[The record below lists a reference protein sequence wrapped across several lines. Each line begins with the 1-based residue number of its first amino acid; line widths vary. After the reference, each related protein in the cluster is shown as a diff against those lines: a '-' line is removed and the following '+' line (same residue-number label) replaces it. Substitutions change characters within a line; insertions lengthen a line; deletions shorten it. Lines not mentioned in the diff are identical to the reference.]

1 MTALREYMNIYL
13 FERLQSREIPAS
25 PAKVPRKRRA
35 CDDPTMW
42 PRPLFCLHLMPRQHF
57 QDVEQA
63 ALQQVACEATGL
75 SRLGLNQWCGEVA
88 ACHAGASLSY
98 TRVLYLGSG
107 YLESG
112 AANCLVGLVAGTEI
126 FLFSTM
132 V

>member
-1 MTALREYMNIYL
+1 
-13 FERLQSREIPAS
+13 
-25 PAKVPRKRRA
+25 
-35 CDDPTMW
+35 
-42 PRPLFCLHLMPRQHF
+42 MPRQHF

-63 ALQQVACEATGL
+63 ALQQVSCEATGL

-126 FLFSTM
+126 FLLSPLVEFRNEFFGVEFANCNIKVAFGRVCRFWTSLAPLQATSACSQM
-132 V
+132 RQMPL